1 MPEGGSVI
9 LRQYDK
15 HNNVRSETTTTDSF
29 INLNIVK
36 GVTHIGVVGT
46 ADVNEIILKEKH

>member
-1 MPEGGSVI
+1 MI